1 MRATVAVHG
10 SEAQLDV
17 DAWLAATPSQ
27 RRAVIVESPF
37 AEIQVP
43 DEVSL
48 TRLGGACPCC
58 LGQLP
63 LRVALVRL
71 VRSQR
76 PDAVLLLL
84 NAAEHADRVRALLA
98 DGSLGVRFL
107 VE

>member
-10 SEAQLDV
+10 SEAQRDV
-17 DAWLAATPSQ
+17 DAWLAAAPSE

-37 AEIQVP
+37 AVVQVP
-43 DEVSL
+43 DDVSL
-48 TRLGGACPCC
+48 TRLGGACSCC

-63 LRVALVRL
+63 LRVAIVRL

-84 NAAEHADRVRALLA
+84 TGVEHAGRVRALLA

>member
-10 SEAQLDV
+10 SEAQRDV
-17 DAWLAATPSQ
+17 DAWLAATPSE

-37 AEIQVP
+37 AEVQLPDDVP
-43 DEVSL
+43 L

-63 LRVALVRL
+63 LRVAIVRL

-84 NAAEHADRVRALLA
+84 AGGEHADRVSALLA

>member
-1 MRATVAVHG
+1 MRATVIPHDG
-10 SEAQLDV
+10 EAQRAV
-17 DAWLAATPSQ
+17 DAWLAATASQ
-27 RRAVIVESPF
+27 RRAVVVESPF
-37 AEIQVP
+37 AAVGVP
-43 DEVSL
+43 DAVPL
-48 TRLGGACPCC
+48 MRLGGACPCC

-84 NAAEHADRVRALLA
+84 SGPAHAGRVRALLA
-98 DGSLGVRFL
+98 DGSLGVRFV

>member
-1 MRATVAVHG
+1 MRATVLPHDG
-10 SEAQLDV
+10 EAQRAV
-17 DAWLAATPSQ
+17 DAWLAATTSR
-27 RRAVIVESPF
+27 RRAVVVESPL
-37 AEIQVP
+37 ASIEVP
-43 DEVSL
+43 DGVSL

-63 LRVALVRL
+63 LRVAIVRL
-71 VRSQR
+71 VRLQR

-84 NAAEHADRVRALLA
+84 ADSAHAGRVRALLA

>member
-1 MRATVAVHG
+1 MRATVAVSG
-10 SEAQLDV
+10 GDSQRAV
-17 DAWLAATPSQ
+17 DAWLTQTTSE
-27 RRAVIVESPF
+27 RRAVVVENPF
-37 AEIQVP
+37 VDVQVP
-43 DEVSL
+43 EGVSL

-63 LRVALVRL
+63 MRVAIVRL

-84 NAAEHADRVRALLA
+84 SASGHAGRVRALLA